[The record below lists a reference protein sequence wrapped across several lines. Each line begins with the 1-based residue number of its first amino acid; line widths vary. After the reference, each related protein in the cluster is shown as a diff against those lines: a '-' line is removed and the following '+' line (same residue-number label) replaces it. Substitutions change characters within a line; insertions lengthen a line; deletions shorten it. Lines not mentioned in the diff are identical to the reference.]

1 MIFFIIMKKIIKQ
14 NKTNDENRE
23 NTIME
28 NYQSFLKN
36 LSKSLKKVCIP

>member
-1 MIFFIIMKKIIKQ
+1 MIFIIIMKKVIKQ

-36 LSKSLKKVCIP
+36 LSKSLKKVSIS